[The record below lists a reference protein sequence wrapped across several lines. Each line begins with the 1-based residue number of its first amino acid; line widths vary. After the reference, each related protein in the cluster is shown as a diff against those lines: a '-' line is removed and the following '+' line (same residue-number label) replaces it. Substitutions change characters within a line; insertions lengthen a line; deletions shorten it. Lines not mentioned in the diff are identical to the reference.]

1 MPVKRPGIAF
11 VGMETSG
18 ALRRRFQAKGF
29 ETYSCDLLT
38 SEDGWEEET
47 FSDDG
52 LFLGRH
58 LVGDVFD
65 VLGHLYSNDL
75 WPSAAVFHPDCT
87 FLTNS
92 AAWAYGPG
100 PYHQK
105 VKPGTLVGE
114 ARLAAREEA
123 VELVYKLRALK
134 ITTKVFENP
143 IGHLT
148 GRIGKPTQIVQPFE
162 FGDDA
167 SKATCLWV
175 YEDMELVGRVPAD
188 RLLPLDPK
196 LYVAPTLRPN
206 GSYRWAN
213 QTDTG
218 QNRLSPGED
227 RWKDRARTYGG
238 IADALTTYI
247 ERRLDPWA

>member
-1 MPVKRPGIAF
+1 MAIKQPGIVF
-11 VGMETSG
+11 IGMETSG
-18 ALRRRFQAKGF
+18 ALRRRFQTLGL
-29 ETYSCDLLT
+29 ETYSCDLLP
-38 SEDGWEEET
+38 SEDGGESGAY
-47 FSDDG
+47 SDDG

-87 FLTNS
+87 YLTGS
-92 AAWAYGPG
+92 AEWAYGDG
-100 PYHQK
+100 PYHQR
-105 VKPGTLVGE
+105 VKPGTLVGQ
-114 ARLAAREEA
+114 ARRDARVKA

-134 ITTKVFENP
+134 IATKVFENP
-143 IGHLT
+143 VGHLS
-148 GRIGKPTQIVQPFE
+148 GKIGKPTQIVQPFE

>member
-1 MPVKRPGIAF
+1 
-11 VGMETSG
+11 METSG

-38 SEDGWEEET
+38 SEDGGEEET

-87 FLTNS
+87 YLTGS
-92 AAWAYGPG
+92 AEWAYGDG
-100 PYHQK
+100 PYHQR
-105 VKPGTLVGE
+105 VKPGTLVGQ
-114 ARLAAREEA
+114 ARRDARVKA

>member
-18 ALRRRFQAKGF
+18 ALRRRLQAKGF
-29 ETYSCDLLT
+29 ETYSCDLLP
-38 SEDGWEEET
+38 SEDGGDEET

-52 LFLGRH
+52 LPLGRH
-58 LVGDVFD
+58 LVGDVFS
-65 VLGHLYSNDL
+65 VLDHLFASDL
-75 WPSAAVFHPDCT
+75 WPEAAVFHPDCT